1 MINLEF
7 DNAVVMR
14 QKAALE
20 SMLVSNPDTAAN
32 IRKLITQEIAKARA
46 AISQSAKGAM
56 TSDPRQAYK
65 AVRRSV
71 YKSILGG
78 QVNIFNPRGGA
89 SSSGSSFAK
98 ARKLDNQPHQR
109 GGNRRKRSARTDQ
122 VDGYVGKDRG
132 FILRF
137 VNSGISKP
145 RQTRYGNRGVIPAR
159 NWLATSGQ
167 RELEAAAERLSAIID
182 KELVKMMN
190 EK

>member
-1 MINLEF
+1 MINFDF

-56 TSDPRQAYK
+56 ASDPRQAYK

-89 SSSGSSFAK
+89 ASSGSSFAK
-98 ARKLDNQPHQR
+98 ARKLDSHPHQR

-145 RQTRYGNRGVIPAR
+145 RQTRYGNRGVIAAR

-167 RELEAAAERLSAIID
+167 RELEAAAGRLSALID

>member
-98 ARKLDNQPHQR
+98 ARKLDNHPHQR

-167 RELEAAAERLSAIID
+167 KDLEAAAERLSALID

>member
-56 TSDPRQAYK
+56 ASDPRQAYK

-98 ARKLDNQPHQR
+98 ARKLDNHPHQR

-145 RQTRYGNRGVIPAR
+145 RQTRYGNRGVIAAR

-167 RELEAAAERLSAIID
+167 RDLEAAAERLSALID
-182 KELVKMMN
+182 KELVKMMS

>member
-46 AISQSAKGAM
+46 AISQSAKGEMA
-56 TSDPRQAYK
+56 SDPRQAYK

-98 ARKLDNQPHQR
+98 ARKLDNHPHQR

-145 RQTRYGNRGVIPAR
+145 RQTRYGNRGVIAAR

-167 RELEAAAERLSAIID
+167 RELEEAAERLSALID
-182 KELVKMMN
+182 KELVKMMS

>member
-46 AISQSAKGAM
+46 AISQSAKGEMA
-56 TSDPRQAYK
+56 SDPRQAYK

-89 SSSGSSFAK
+89 SSSGSSFVK
-98 ARKLDNQPHQR
+98 ARKLDNHPHQR

-145 RQTRYGNRGVIPAR
+145 RQTRYGNRGVIAAR

-182 KELVKMMN
+182 KELVKMMS

>member
-56 TSDPRQAYK
+56 ASDPRQAYK

-98 ARKLDNQPHQR
+98 ARKLDNHPHQR

-167 RELEAAAERLSAIID
+167 RELEAAAERLSALID